1 MRNISSKG
9 NNEEKEMNEGRES
22 MKLFPRSSFKLM
34 LALSTIFY
42 NQRYAGQAVE
52 YKSKSVG

>member
-9 NNEEKEMNEGRES
+9 NSEEKEMNEGRES
-22 MKLFPRSSFKLM
+22 MNLFPRSSFKLM

-42 NQRYAGQAVE
+42 NQRDAGQAV
-52 YKSKSVG
+52 G